1 MGLLNK
7 RALVR
12 QLQKSGIASRAVL
25 ARSLGMSQPTAGKIV
40 DELIADNIL
49 EEVDAVEAGDG
60 NGNGATRL
68 GRPGRQ
74 LQLNRSQPGFLG
86 IHLGIQE
93 TSLAELP
100 LGDADEDRWRHS
112 FRNPATKSQPVA
124 QWEAELREA
133 AKKLDSKKFLG
144 VLLSVPGI
152 VDEPAN
158 KILFSPNIHWSEGQD
173 LPAVIRRV
181 WNLPALVVQEE
192 RVVAL
197 GHHFNNPEDENFL
210 LVDFGEGVGGAAI
223 VGGKPF
229 ASPLPISGELGHT
242 PALGNHRRCG
252 CGATGCVETLV
263 STRGLIESFSAAHPK
278 SKKTWAALGDHIA
291 ATGLEPWL
299 TQSLDAAA
307 VAICAALNVLG
318 LRQVVITGSLA
329 ELPPAVLD
337 YVSRSV
343 QNGAMWAR
351 FGSIE
356 CVGAPRCRAAGL
368 VAIGIDRLVVPET
381 GDELDSKL
389 KLSRGETSRAKPSK
403 LNPATA
409 SKNEIYIS

>member
-12 QLQKSGIASRAVL
+12 QLQKSGIASRAAL

-49 EEVDAVEAGDG
+49 EEVDAAEPEDG
-60 NGNGATRL
+60 NGRGTTRL

-74 LQLNRSQPGFLG
+74 LQLNRTQPGFLG

-93 TSLAELP
+93 TFLAELP
-100 LGDADEDRWRHS
+100 LGDADEGRWQHS
-112 FRNPATKSQPVA
+112 FRNPTTKSQPIV

-133 AKKLDSKKFLG
+133 AKKLQSKKFLG

-158 KILFSPNIHWSEGQD
+158 KILFSPNIHWSEGTD
-173 LPAVIRRV
+173 LPAIIRRV
-181 WNLPALVVQEE
+181 WNIPVLVVQEE

-197 GHHFNNPEDENFL
+197 GHHFNNPHEENYL

-229 ASPLPISGELGHT
+229 TSPLPISGELGHT

-252 CGATGCVETLV
+252 CGAIGCVETLV

-278 SKKTWAALGDHIA
+278 LKKDWPALNAYI
-291 ATGLEPWL
+291 TENGLEPWL
-299 TQSLDAAA
+299 IESLDAAA
-307 VAICAALNVLG
+307 VAISAALNVLG
-318 LRQVVITGSLA
+318 LRHVVITGSIT
-329 ELPPAVLD
+329 ELPPVVLAHLSRAV
-337 YVSRSV
+337 R
-343 QNGAMWAR
+343 NGAMWAR
-351 FGSIE
+351 FGNVE

-368 VAIGIDRLVVPET
+368 VAIGIDRLIVPEKSPET
-381 GDELDSKL
+381 APKF
-389 KLSRGETSRAKPSK
+389 SRGKNAA
-403 LNPATA
+403 LNLQ
-409 SKNEIYIS
+409 N